1 MGQGGG
7 QMRKA
12 VVVLL
17 GGLILAGCNQTVQIA
32 KPCGVI
38 TDPLK
43 DVQAT
48 TRDGNRRISTH
59 FERGVSAKCWGR

>member
-1 MGQGGG
+1 MGQGGR

-12 VVVLL
+12 VIIAA
-17 GGLILAGCNQTVQIA
+17 GLILAGCNQTVQIA

>member
-1 MGQGGG
+1 MRQGI
-7 QMRKA
+7 A
-12 VVVLL
+12 IALL
-17 GGLILAGCNQTVQIA
+17 ALILAGCNQTVQIA

-48 TRDGNRRISTH
+48 TRAGNQRLSNH
-59 FERGVSAKCWGR
+59 FERGVSAKCWQR